1 MSEAPNSESNTS
13 NMPPPG
19 FYMFLFLGTIAVK
32 VLLEVFV
39 ISVKLKTFITPIF
52 ALLMLGYQIGLVMS
66 VSNNNCGKINL
77 KDVIL
82 YGVVYCILIF
92 GITYALI
99 TVFPGWKQAFSNFFG
114 YGVVIVLGIKQLL
127 NKMMKENTT
136 TSDDKLNSIIQKI
149 YDDHSLLVNSLTPD
163 NFNSAIKGLKGI
175 FKPNIISAIGQIGT
189 DFNEIEDDSNTK
201 EGVKLL
207 NKFAHL
213 VMLKDK
219 IAENIWF
226 LVSGGLSLTY
236 ASMLTNSSKC
246 ELSEEEVNNKVKK
259 FNNSNK

>member
-13 NMPPPG
+13 NMPPPE
-19 FYMFLFLGTIAVK
+19 FYMFLFLGTIVVK

-39 ISVKLKTFITPIF
+39 TSVKLKTFITPIF

-82 YGVVYCILIF
+82 YGIVYCILIF

-114 YGVVIVLGIKQLL
+114 YGVVILLGIKQLL
-127 NKMMKENTT
+127 NKMMKEKTT

-175 FKPNIISAIGQIGT
+175 FKPNITSAMGQMGT
-189 DFNEIEDDSNTK
+189 DEKEITDNRTK

-246 ELSEEEVNNKVKK
+246 ELSEEEVDNKVKK
-259 FNNSNK
+259 FNSNNK